1 MKMEFLDATGAGEY
15 PNASPKLLIRLSEF
29 TSEEKLNLINSI
41 EKIVLER
48 REILKLHLL
57 SFIEPGNCLINLTLG
72 DEDEGLLKSGPDHEY
87 TCLLSSSAYRD
98 MIEIIKN
105 VGDGHNWLTPG
116 EYLDEPAFLISKW
129 GSW

>member
-29 TSEEKLNLINSI
+29 TDEEMVSLIKSI
-41 EKIVLER
+41 EQVVLER
-48 REILKLHLL
+48 RQILMLHQL
-57 SFIEPGNCLINLTLG
+57 SYIEFSNCFINLELG
-72 DEDEGLLKSGPDHEY
+72 EKDEGLFMSGSKNEY

-98 MIEIIKN
+98 MIEIIRN
-105 VGDGHNWLTPG
+105 VGYGCNWLTPG

-129 GSW
+129 GPW

>member
-29 TSEEKLNLINSI
+29 TNEEKLNLVNSI

-48 REILKLHLL
+48 REILKLHQL
-57 SFIEPGNCLINLTLG
+57 SFIEPGNCLINLKLG
-72 DEDEGLLKSGPDHEY
+72 EKDIGLLTSGSNREY
-87 TCLLSSSAYRD
+87 TCLLSPSAYRD

-105 VGDGHNWLTPG
+105 VEEGHNWLTPG

-129 GSW
+129 GPW